1 MDATTRSRRARALG
15 LLTAVLSA
23 LLLVGGGLSLGA
35 PASADTMPPDPTNPA
50 SPPTVGATA
59 LPTTQIN
66 GVAWAQTV
74 VGDTVYVAGNFSNAR
89 PAGSPAGSNTTSR
102 SNFLAYNIT
111 NGVLN
116 TSINVPLN
124 GQALAV
130 APSPDGSRVY
140 IGGDF
145 TTAGGAS
152 YYRIVAISTA
162 TGQPIASFKPVME
175 SQVRALAVTNTAV
188 YAGGTFSSVNGV
200 SRGYI
205 AKINASNGSLD
216 TSWTASAD
224 YVVDALAVSPDGS
237 RVYAGG
243 RFKKMNGTSQY
254 GLAMLTGS
262 TGSILPFPT
271 NTIVRDAGTTA
282 AITSLVATSDRV
294 YGSGY
299 DFGPDGNFEGSF
311 ASDPTTGSLIWME
324 DCHGDTYSVVPLGNA
339 LYAAGHPH
347 DCRNVGGFPET
358 NPRTFHHTI
367 AFSKARTG
375 TLTNDGNSS
384 YANFRG
390 QPSPTQLT
398 WYPDWVTGSFTGQG
412 QAVWSLAGDSRYL
425 VAGGEFPYVNG
436 TAQYGL
442 TRFAFDNVV
451 RSTTGPNNNT
461 ALTPNAASNTAGQAT
476 VSWTATYDQD
486 NIALTYALARDGNT
500 ASPVYQ
506 VTRTNPFW
514 NRPAMSFTDTG
525 LAGGS
530 AHTYTLTVTDP
541 DGNRISRV
549 GNRVTIAGGGPN
561 QPPTASFTA
570 GTNGLAV
577 AVDASA
583 SSDPDG
589 TIASYSW
596 AFGDGGTA
604 TGVTA
609 GHTYAAAGTYTIT
622 LTVRDNAGA
631 TATTTRQVT
640 VAPTTG
646 STLAKDGFER
656 TVSNGWGSAETGGG
670 WSVSGT
676 ASFYSVASGGGRMND
691 AAGSTRTATLN
702 AVSSSRT
709 DSTVTFTT
717 DLAPTGGGM
726 FVSAI
731 ARQVGSSSYEGRA
744 WLSASGA
751 VQAQVLVNGNAVQ
764 SVVVGGLTYAAGQQL
779 NLRVQAVGTSPT
791 TLRVKVWS
799 ATQAEPA
806 AWQASVTD
814 STAGL
819 QSAGAVGLRAYLSAS
834 ATATP
839 VTVRFDN
846 YLVSAVA

>member
-1 MDATTRSRRARALG
+1 MDATSKSRRARALG
-15 LLTAVLSA
+15 LFTAVLSA
-23 LLLVGGGLSLGA
+23 LLLIGGGVAG
-35 PASADTMPPDPTNPA
+35 PASADTMPPDPNDPA

-59 LPTTQIN
+59 LPTVQID

-74 VGDTVYVAGNFSNAR
+74 VGDTVYVAGKFGTAR
-89 PAGSPAGSNTTSR
+89 PAGSPAGSNTTPR

-111 NGVLN
+111 TGALI

-124 GQALAV
+124 GQALAI
-130 APSPDGSRVY
+130 AASPDGSRVY

-145 TTAGGAS
+145 TSAAGAT

-162 TGQPIASFKPVME
+162 TGQPISSFRPVME

-205 AKINASNGSLD
+205 AKIDASNGSLV
-216 TSWTASAD
+216 TSWSASAD
-224 YVVDALAVSPDGS
+224 NVVDALAVSPDGN

-243 RFKKMNGTSQY
+243 RFKNVNGSAHY
-254 GLAMLTGS
+254 GLAMLSGS
-262 TGSILPFPT
+262 TGSALPFPA
-271 NTIVRDAGTTA
+271 NSVVRDAGA
-282 AITSLVATSDRV
+282 NASITSLQATSDRV

-299 DFGPDGNFEGSF
+299 VFGSGGNLEGSF
-311 ASDPTTGSLIWME
+311 AADGVTGALIWLE
-324 DCHGDTYSVVPLGNA
+324 DCHGDTYSIVPLNNA

-375 TLTNDGNSS
+375 TLTNDGNGA

-390 QPSPTQLT
+390 QPSPTLLN
-398 WYPDWVTGSFTGQG
+398 WFPDYVTGSYTGQG
-412 QAVWSLAGDSRYL
+412 QAAWSVAGDSRYL
-425 VAGGEFPYVNG
+425 VVGGEFPAVNG

-442 TRFAFDNVV
+442 TRFAVDSVV

-461 ALTPNAASNTAGQAT
+461 ALTPNATSPTAGQAKI
-476 VSWTATYDQD
+476 SWTATYDQD
-486 NIALTYALARDGNT
+486 NVSLTYALARDGDT
-500 ASPVYQ
+500 AHPISQ
-506 VTRTNPFW
+506 VTRTSTFW
-514 NRPAMSFTDTG
+514 NRPGMSFTDTG

-541 DGNRISRV
+541 DGNRIART
-549 GNRVTIAGGGPN
+549 GNRVVILGGGAN

-577 AVDASA
+577 AVDGNA

-589 TIASYSW
+589 AIASW
-596 AFGDGGTA
+596 NWNFGDGGTA
-604 TGVTA
+604 TGATA
-609 GHTYAAAGTYTIT
+609 GHTYANAGTYTIT
-622 LTVRDNAGA
+622 LTVADNVGA
-631 TATTTRQVT
+631 TASTTRQVT
-640 VAPTTG
+640 VTATSG
-646 STLAKDGFER
+646 STVAKDGFER
-656 TVSNGWGSAETGGG
+656 TLTSGWGSAEVGGAWTASG
-670 WSVSGT
+670 TTSFYTVSSGT
-676 ASFYSVASGGGRMND
+676 ARMNVP
-691 AAGSTRTATLN
+691 AGSTRTETLGS
-702 AVSSSRT
+702 VSSSRT
-709 DSTVTFTT
+709 DTTVTFTT
-717 DLAPTGGGM
+717 DFAPTGGGI

-731 ARQVGSSSYEGRA
+731 GRQLGSAAYEGRA

-751 VQAQVLVNGNAVQ
+751 VQVQLLANGTTLQAVPV
-764 SVVVGGLTYAAGQQL
+764 SGLTYSAGQQL
-779 NLRVQAVGTSPT
+779 SLRVQAVGSSPT
-791 TLRVKVWS
+791 TLRAKVWPS
-799 ATQAEPA
+799 TQAEPA
-806 AWQASVTD
+806 AWQVTAAD

-819 QSAGAVGLRAYLSAS
+819 QSAGGVGLRAYLSAS

-846 YLVSAVA
+846 FLVTAVP

>member
-1 MDATTRSRRARALG
+1 MDATTKSGRARAFG
-15 LLTAVLSA
+15 LLIAVLSA
-23 LLLVGGGLSLGA
+23 LLLIGGGLSPTG
-35 PASADTMPPDPTNPA
+35 ASADTMPPDPTNPA

-74 VGDTVYVAGNFSNAR
+74 VGDTVYVAGKFSTAR

-102 SNFLAYNIT
+102 SNLLAYNIT
-111 NGVLN
+111 TGALIS
-116 TSINVPLN
+116 TFNVPLN
-124 GQALAV
+124 GQALAI
-130 APSPDGSRVY
+130 AASPDRTRIYV
-140 IGGDF
+140 GGDF
-145 TTAGGAS
+145 TTAGGAPA
-152 YYRIVAISTA
+152 YRVVAISTS
-162 TGQPIASFKPVME
+162 TGQAISSFRPVME
-175 SQVRALAVTNTAV
+175 SQVRALAATNTAV

-205 AKINASNGSLD
+205 AKINASNGTLD
-216 TSWTASAD
+216 TSWSASAD
-224 YVVDALAVSPDGS
+224 YVVDALAVSPDGN

-243 RFKKMNGTSQY
+243 RFKNVNGASHY
-254 GLAMLTGS
+254 GLAMLSGS
-262 TGSILPFPT
+262 TGSALPFPA
-271 NTIVRDAGTTA
+271 NSVVRDAGVNAGITA
-282 AITSLVATSDRV
+282 LVATSDRV

-299 DFGPDGNFEGSF
+299 VFGSGGNLEGSF
-311 ASDPTTGSLIWME
+311 AADGVTGALIWLE
-324 DCHGDTYSVVPLGNA
+324 DCHGDTYSIMPLGDA

-375 TLTNDGNSS
+375 TLTNDGNTA

-390 QPSPTQLT
+390 QPSPTLLN
-398 WYPDWVTGSFTGQG
+398 WFPDYVTGSYTGQG
-412 QAVWSLAGDSRYL
+412 QAVWSLSGDSRYL
-425 VAGGEFPYVNG
+425 VAGGEFPFVNG

-461 ALTPNAASNTAGQAT
+461 ALTPNATSPTAGQAN
-476 VSWTATYDQD
+476 VAWTATYDQD
-486 NIALTYALARDGNT
+486 NVALTYSLARDGNT

-506 VTRTNPFW
+506 VTRTSTFW
-514 NRPAMSFTDTG
+514 SRPSMSFVDTG

-561 QPPTASFTA
+561 QPPTASFTT

-583 SSDPDG
+583 STDPDG
-589 TIASYSW
+589 SIASYAW
-596 AFGDGGTA
+596 TFGDGGTA
-604 TGVTA
+604 SGVTA

-622 LTVRDNAGA
+622 LTVKDNAGA
-631 TATTTRQVT
+631 SATTTRQVT
-640 VAPTTG
+640 VAATTG

-656 TVSNGWGSAETGGG
+656 TLSSGWGTAEAGGA
-670 WSVSGT
+670 WTVSGT
-676 ASFYSVASGGGRMND
+676 ATSYTVSSGTGRMNTP
-691 AAGSTRTATLN
+691 AGSTRTATLN
-702 AVSSSRT
+702 SVSSSRT

-717 DLAPTGGGM
+717 DVAPTGGGI
-726 FVSAI
+726 FVSEI

-751 VQAQVLVNGNAVQ
+751 VQVQLLVNGNALQAVAV
-764 SVVVGGLTYAAGQQL
+764 SGLTYAAGQQL
-779 NLRVQAVGTSPT
+779 NLRVQAVGASPT
-791 TLRVKVWS
+791 TLRAKVWA
-799 ATQAEPA
+799 ATQAEPT

-819 QSAGAVGLRAYLSAS
+819 QSAGAVGMRVYLSAS
-834 ATATP
+834 ASATP
-839 VTVRFDN
+839 ATVRFDN